1 MKKSRF
7 VLCLLLALLM
17 LFSLFAGCESKDTST
32 PSDSDTPPAK
42 VLHLSAN
49 GIETYDNGYMRTD
62 LTALEL
68 SVLMGNGTN
77 LGNTM
82 EAVHFELGNYTDDIS
97 KYETQ
102 WGQPITTQEILSALK
117 ANGFDTIRIPVAW
130 MTNATTLA
138 TDGDYTISEAYL
150 DRVETII
157 NYALNAD
164 MYVIV
169 NDHWDGGWYGM
180 FGSEKEETRK
190 LAREAYIGMWTQ
202 IAERYKEYSD
212 YLIFEGANEELGN
225 RYDEDS
231 PLYCDDSEVNYFNSD
246 ERYALTNEINQLFV
260 DTVRATGGNN
270 AERFLLIPG
279 YGTNIHDSNDDRYK
293 MPTDTAKNKLLI
305 SVHYYEPGSYTTAEN
320 PSRWGTKSDY
330 QEMEDALKKMKKFT
344 DQGYA
349 VVFGEYGAYP
359 TSDGVPKENNIEYLE
374 NFLDICDYYG
384 FTSCLWDCSGIF
396 IRKNLEMVHPSFR
409 DLYLNRNYEAQ
420 SKLTEE
426 EIKNAAKA
434 RMEAK
439 IENAP
444 LTYNENAITLTENNA
459 VAWLMWTAGDANVS
473 NHAGNEYDPND
484 ISQGLINT
492 DAEITEE
499 GTYTVGLDFTET
511 STGYS
516 KGIIFSAV
524 GIANGEKLFPGYVI
538 DITEILINGEP
549 VEICGVPYTTSDGN
563 NCTRVNLHNAW
574 ITSLPTTTRTA
585 TGSGE
590 GISAC
595 LLDLNDPAMNRIET
609 IYITFYYGPR
619 K

>member
-1 MKKSRF
+1 MKEFRS
-7 VLCLLLALLM
+7 VLCLLLSLLM
-17 LFSLFAGCESKDTST
+17 LCAMFAGCGKEKNAVSESDAI
-32 PSDSDTPPAK
+32 PEK

-49 GIETYDNGYMRTD
+49 GIETYDNGYMRTE

-82 EAVHFELGNYTDDIS
+82 EAVHFEKGNYTDDIS

-102 WGQPITTQEILSALK
+102 WGQPVTTQEILNALK
-117 ANGFDTIRIPVAW
+117 ANGFDSIRIPVAW

-150 DRVETII
+150 NRVEEII

-225 RYDEDS
+225 RYDENS
-231 PLYCDDSEVNYFNSD
+231 PLYCSDSEDNYFNSD

-270 AERFLLIPG
+270 AQRFLLIPG
-279 YGTNIHDSNDDRYK
+279 YGTNIHDSNDNRYK
-293 MPTDTAKNKLLI
+293 MPTDTAKDKLLI

-359 TSDGVPKENNIEYLE
+359 TKDGTPKENNIEYLE

-396 IRKNLEMVHPSFR
+396 IRKDLEMVHSSFR
-409 DLYLNRNYEAQ
+409 ELYLGRNYEAQ

-426 EIKNAAKA
+426 EIKNSAKA
-434 RMEAK
+434 RMEEK

-444 LTYNENAITLTENNA
+444 ITYNENAITLTDSNA
-459 VAWLMWTAGDANVS
+459 VAWLMWTSGDGNVS

-511 STGYS
+511 SVGYS
-516 KGIIFSAV
+516 RGIIFSAV

-538 DITEILINGEP
+538 DIKEILINGEP
-549 VEICGVPYTTSDGN
+549 VELCGVPYTTSDGN

-574 ITSLPTTTRTA
+574 ITSLPNTTRTA

-590 GISAC
+590 DISAC
-595 LLDLNDPAMNRIET
+595 LLDLDNPVMNRIET
-609 IYITFYYGPR
+609 IYITFYYGPQ